1 MLRPVGTRHQ
11 MRLDSVDNFRDV
23 AGSPAH
29 RTTDGER
36 LRSGVLYRSSELQ
49 PSPADILTL
58 TGLGL
63 SAIHDLRV
71 PDEVAANPDATLPG
85 ASWQSFPVPGVPV
98 DEVLELPDEAAA
110 VAMMER
116 MYRGFVEDAG
126 ARRAL
131 GAMFARIATTDGPQ
145 LIHCTSGR
153 DRTGWAAA
161 LLLHLAGVPDEQILE
176 DYLAVDDR
184 ARATRSWY
192 FTLVESG
199 RGPAMVPVFERV
211 LTADE
216 AYLSASYL
224 AVARSY
230 GSIETYLSA
239 GLGLAEPTLSTLRG
253 LLRS

>member
-1 MLRPVGTRHQ
+1 MLLPVGSAQ
-11 MRLDSVDNFRDV
+11 QGRLASVDSFRDV
-23 AGSPAH
+23 AGSPGL
-29 RTTDGER
+29 RTAEGDR
-36 LRSGVLYRSSELQ
+36 LRQGILYRSGELQ

-58 TGLGL
+58 TGLRL
-63 SAIHDLRV
+63 RAIHDLRV
-71 PDEVAANPDATLPG
+71 PDEVAAHPDAVLPG
-85 ASWQSFPVPGVPV
+85 AAWESFPVPGIPV

-116 MYRGFVEDAG
+116 MYRGFVEDPG
-126 ARRAL
+126 SRRSL
-131 GAMFARIATTDGPQ
+131 GAMLTRIAVTEGPQ

-153 DRTGWAAA
+153 DRTGWAVA

-176 DYLAVDDR
+176 DYLAADDG
-184 ARATRSWY
+184 ARATRAWY

-216 AYLSASYL
+216 TYLATSYL

-230 GSIETYLSA
+230 GSLETYLSA
-239 GLGLAEPTLSTLRG
+239 GLGLSAQTLDQLRL